1 MGGLRQ
7 RAWLA
12 QPGAAHA
19 RARGGNG
26 HAADFQSNASDASMA
41 SRWLLAIHLLRS
53 NVGSSPLEPGTK
65 QARLGGGAALDVAER
80 ERGGKEGNQK
90 VGRCR
95 GELCLACSCR
105 VTDQKT
111 STKLVLT
118 GLIIP
123 LKKSP
128 SPESHETGPRFPS
141 IPLCFPRHHLP

>member
-65 QARLGGGAALDVAER
+65 QARLGGG
-80 ERGGKEGNQK
+80 G
-90 VGRCR
+90 VGRGR
-95 GELCLACSCR
+95 KGEGGEGR
-105 VTDQKT
+105 K
-111 STKLVLT
+111 
-118 GLIIP
+118 
-123 LKKSP
+123 
-128 SPESHETGPRFPS
+128 PESGKMQGGIVSSLLVSSDRPEN
-141 IPLCFPRHHLP
+141 